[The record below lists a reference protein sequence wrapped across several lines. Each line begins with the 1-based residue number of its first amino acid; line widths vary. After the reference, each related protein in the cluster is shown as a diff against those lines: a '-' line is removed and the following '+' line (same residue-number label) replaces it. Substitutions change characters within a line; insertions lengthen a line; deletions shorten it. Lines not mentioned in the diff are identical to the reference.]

1 MDRRQAIALLAI
13 AAPAIAQPGGQNLL
27 IGAWRLRS
35 NVRTLRDGQ
44 TLNHFGPNPVGR
56 IEYDKSGRM
65 FALLMR
71 PGRSSTV
78 PAGMEL
84 DNAPEGEL
92 RDAVTGFVAYYGN
105 FEVDEAT
112 HTVIHHVQAS
122 LVPSWVGTDLK
133 RNFCFEV
140 GSLVLTRTSP
150 DGTSSDRLVF
160 DREPD

>member
-1 MDRRQAIALLAI
+1 
-13 AAPAIAQPGGQNLL
+13 
-27 IGAWRLRS
+27 
-35 NVRTLRDGQ
+35 
-44 TLNHFGPNPVGR
+44 
-56 IEYDKSGRM
+56 
-65 FALLMR
+65 
-71 PGRSSTV
+71 
-78 PAGMEL
+78 
-84 DNAPEGEL
+84 
-92 RDAVTGFVAYYGN
+92 VAYYGN

-133 RNFCFEV
+133 RNFYFEV